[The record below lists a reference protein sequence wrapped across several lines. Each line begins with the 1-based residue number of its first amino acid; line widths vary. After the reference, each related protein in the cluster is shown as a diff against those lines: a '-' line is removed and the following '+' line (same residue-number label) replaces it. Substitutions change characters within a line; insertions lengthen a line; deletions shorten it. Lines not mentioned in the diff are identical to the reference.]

1 MALKILEKSQNR
13 LVAFWQ
19 ISETISFFENQLP
32 KEDLIYIHSK
42 YSDKSSNKKLQI
54 KQEEK
59 KLERLAV
66 RLLVKNLIEQMNFD
80 YTFLD
85 KTKTGKP
92 FLIESENNKN
102 TNLKLSISHDF
113 PFCAAI
119 IDQNNEVGIDIQ
131 SLTPKISRVFH
142 RVMNQKEQEK
152 TQTLKEQTLFWSSKE
167 ALYKYADIEGLFF
180 KEDLNVK
187 SITDYG
193 LRITNNNYEN
203 DKIQLFGRIKNDLI
217 SDEWLPLSHHTF
229 ENDAKEFVIVWL

>member
-13 LVAFWQ
+13 LVALWQ
-19 ISETISFFENQLP
+19 ISENSQFFETQLP
-32 KEDLIYIHSK
+32 KEDLDYINSK
-42 YSDKSSNKKLQI
+42 YSDKSSNEKLQT

-66 RLLVKNLIEQMNFD
+66 RLLVKNLVEQMGFD
-80 YTFLD
+80 YTFLE

-92 FLIESENNKN
+92 FLALKNNN
-102 TNLKLSISHDF
+102 QNLKLSISHDF

-142 RVMNQKEQEK
+142 RVMSLEEQKK
-152 TQTLKEQTLFWSSKE
+152 AQTLKEQTLFWSSKE

-187 SITDYG
+187 
-193 LRITNNNYEN
+193 LEENNNE
-203 DKIQLFGRIKNDLI
+203 IRFFGRIKNDLI
-217 SDEWLPLSHHTF
+217 SNQWLPLFYHNF
-229 ENDAKEFVIVWL
+229 GNEKKEFVVVWL

>member
-1 MALKILEKSQNR
+1 MPLQILEKSENR
-13 LVAFWQ
+13 LVALWQ

-32 KEDLIYIHSK
+32 KEDLIYINSK
-42 YSDKSSNKKLQI
+42 YSDKSSNEKLQA
-54 KQEEK
+54 KQNEK

-66 RLLVKNLIEQMNFD
+66 RLLVKTLVEQMNFD

-85 KTKTGKP
+85 KTETGKP
-92 FLIESENNKN
+92 FLKESENSKS

-119 IDQNNEVGIDIQ
+119 IDKTKEVGIDIQ

-142 RVMNQKEQEK
+142 RVMSQEEQDK
-152 TQTLKEQTLFWSSKE
+152 AQTLKQQTLFWSSKE

-187 SITDYG
+187 MNDNYG
-193 LRITNNNYEN
+193 LRITDYE
-203 DKIQLFGRIKNDLI
+203 IQLQGRIQNDLI
-217 SDEWLPLSHHTF
+217 SDEWLPLFHNYF
-229 ENDAKEFVIVWL
+229 INQEKEFVVVWL

>member
-13 LVAFWQ
+13 IVALWQ
-19 ISETISFFENQLP
+19 ISENSQFFETQLP
-32 KEDLIYIHSK
+32 KEDLDYIASK
-42 YSDKSSNKKLQI
+42 YSDKSANEKLQT

-66 RLLVKNLIEQMNFD
+66 RLLVKNLVEQIGFD
-80 YTFLD
+80 YTFLA
-85 KTKTGKP
+85 KTETGKP
-92 FLIESENNKN
+92 FLATKKDNQ
-102 TNLKLSISHDF
+102 NLKLSISHDF

-142 RVMNQKEQEK
+142 RVMSLEEQEK
-152 TQTLKEQTLFWSSKE
+152 AQSLKEQTLFWSSKE

-187 SITDYG
+187 LDKNYSK
-193 LRITNNNYEN
+193 NNDE
-203 DKIQLFGRIKNDLI
+203 IQLFGRIKNDLI
-217 SDEWLPLSHHTF
+217 SYEWLSLSHHTF
-229 ENDAKEFVIVWL
+229 QNEDKEFVVIWL